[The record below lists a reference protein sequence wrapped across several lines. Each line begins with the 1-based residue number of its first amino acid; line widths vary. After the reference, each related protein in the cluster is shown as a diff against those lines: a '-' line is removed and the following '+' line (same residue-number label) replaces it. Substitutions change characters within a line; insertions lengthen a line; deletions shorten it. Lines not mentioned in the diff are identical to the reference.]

1 MKHRIVLILFF
12 ALSLPAFAGSAVF
25 APFYEDSI
33 PYCREIANTAETYA
47 STSDAVIIP
56 SLLDIPENTSTLY
69 IVAHGNEYGIL
80 GADDE
85 PIGWSSIIISAVEA
99 GVSTIIIDTCSS
111 GSAIV
116 VAQHLKIDIS
126 FEIYTSASA
135 GEPSR
140 ANIGGASLFSSIWTE
155 HGPDAIKPY
164 DSFGSVVSPQYAAIN
179 NNYN

>member
-1 MKHRIVLILFF
+1 MKHRIVLIILLL
-12 ALSLPAFAGSAVF
+12 LSLPVFAGSAVF

-47 STSDAVIIP
+47 SASDAVIIP

-85 PIGWSSIIISAVEA
+85 PIGWSSIIISAVES

-116 VAQHLKIDIS
+116 IAQHLKIDLS

-140 ANIGGASLFSSIWTE
+140 AEIGGTSLFSSLWCE
-155 HGPDAIKPY
+155 NGSDAISPY
-164 DSFGSVVSPQYAAIN
+164 DAFGTTVTPQYAVIDRRN
-179 NNYN
+179 